1 MSIVKGSKKGS
12 GQARQPNI
20 APDSAQS
27 KTRINILYGLAEG
40 EIEGLANG
48 NKSILLENTPLEDN
62 NGKLNFESVKV
73 DFRSGTNDQ
82 DYIEGFPAVE
92 SETAID
98 VELKAGTPWVKSFKN
113 LDLDALRI
121 RLKWGPLRTQDATSG
136 DVSGVTIEYAVELQT
151 DGGPW
156 TEVLKTK
163 ISDKTSANYERA
175 HRINLPKADSDW
187 LIRVRR
193 ITPNST
199 SEYVSDKMYIEA
211 VTEVIDAKLRYPN
224 TALLGLQ
231 YDAETFNNV
240 AKIAVECKGT
250 KIKLPSNYNPVSRTY
265 AGMWDGTFI
274 SAYSN
279 NPAWVY
285 YDICTSDRYGLGDR
299 LTPFMIDKW
308 SLYRLGQYC
317 DESVNDGQGGQEP
330 RFTCNVYLQRAEEA
344 YEILKKLAG
353 VFRAIS
359 YWDGNS
365 IICDADI
372 PQDTYFTY
380 TRANVIGEFEY
391 SGTRAR
397 DRHNVVKVAF
407 DNPAN
412 HYKTEYEYVRD
423 EQAISDSGQ
432 VRILDLN
439 AWGCT
444 SRGQAQRA
452 GLWALKSEQSET
464 RTVTFKVGLDGWIP
478 QPGRVIEIADEL
490 FAGRANGGRVSAISE
505 DRVNL
510 TIDRDDVV
518 AKPGDRLVVNGENGK
533 AQTRIIQSINGRV
546 ITVTLPFDL
555 NSIAAEN
562 IWVIDAQ
569 DLATM
574 KFRVISIRQEE
585 KNKFTINAIQYNS
598 KKFDEID
605 SGAYFEE
612 VPISVINPT
621 IQDPVSDILIT
632 SENKVNQGINITTMI
647 LSWKQAKGAV
657 KYLVEWRKDNGSWL
671 RLPLTGNNSLEVQG
685 VYSGNYQARVTAIS
699 AFEVSSLPVY
709 SSITELVGKNGLPP
723 KLEFIRATGILFGMQ
738 LDWSF
743 PKVGAQDAAYVE
755 IRVSPDGVSNI
766 APLGQFAYPTNTHK
780 IQGLQ
785 PNLIQYY
792 SGRIVDKIGNVGA
805 WSEWVN
811 GTTIA
816 NPEAVLDLI
825 SGHIAESDLAKEL
838 QGKIENTVNVA
849 EAAEQAATN
858 AQTAAS
864 SAQTAA
870 SNAQTAAT
878 DAKTAATSAQ
888 TAAST
893 AQTQATNAQQVANEA
908 SATAANAKNAAD
920 QAVTAASSA
929 TAAAASAA
937 TTATNAQ
944 TTANN
949 ASVAANNAN
958 TAAATAQA
966 SATSAN
972 TAASN
977 AQKDATSAIT
987 AAANAQTSANNAA
1000 TAASK
1005 VASDLTTTTNQ
1016 LNQKIADETG
1026 ARTTAISQMN
1036 DGLTTET
1043 TQRKSEDAALLS
1055 NVETYKSSTN
1065 GTLSSLQTQITTNA
1079 TNTSVNTSKI
1089 TSLDSR
1095 LTTNEGKTADATTSA
1110 ATAQQTANTAVT
1122 NAAAAASSV
1131 TSLKAELSTGK
1142 GINNIVAPFSD
1153 PQELSTNIL
1162 GASRTVA
1169 LVNSLM
1175 RVKGK
1180 AYDVTFTAA
1189 AGNIYFGSAS
1199 TATVNTTAAG
1209 SITGGKRY
1217 MLSAYLKNLD
1227 ATKQADVYF
1236 TLLWFKRALDGSV
1249 STSQV
1254 TLQSQLTGNLRV
1266 TPSNDGGTITFKGVV
1281 APVDAFAFTFICT
1294 GNGTY
1299 NVAGSRILI
1308 DMLMFEESIGDDKP
1322 ASTWTAGPADLGA
1335 IKTALDTN
1343 ATAISGITTRVGN
1356 AEGTITSQGNS
1367 ITQLNNSVTTINGAL
1382 SNKADATALNALTSR
1397 VSNAEGSISSQS
1409 TNITNLQNSVTSING
1424 TLLTKADNA
1433 ALQTL
1438 DSKVTT
1444 INGKVEV
1451 NSTAITSLSS
1461 SLNNATSFIL
1471 MNAGNALTDWVTYAA
1486 SGEYSVISEAT
1497 GQTGKVI
1504 QLGNNAGNDTVW
1516 MHANNLIP
1524 FDQTKTYRIRARYR
1538 RRSGTGVIY
1547 VGIAQKTPD
1556 KAFYVTTTNTQ
1567 TANMGSSNYAISAHA
1582 PAIDEWQEVVA
1593 YFKGRSAGAAGG
1605 SGTQA
1610 SPRTVSQMTGFI
1622 TPMFLANYA
1631 NQTGTVELDYLI
1643 LEDAEAIAGNQ
1654 ANATALDTLDS
1665 KVTDVDGRLTTTTNS
1680 VTSLGSRMTTAEGGI
1695 NSTNTAVSAL
1705 STRMTNA
1712 EGSITNQSSS
1722 ITSLQNSVTSIN
1734 GTLANKADA
1743 SAVTALTNRVTTA
1756 EGTITSQGNSITS
1769 LRNDLTTTNNA
1780 VATKADSSALNTLDS
1795 KVTGIDGR
1803 VTSNASAITS
1813 LKTELSTGKGAN
1825 LLIASYSDPQV
1836 LPYAATKA
1844 NVNLGLTP
1852 SLERSGKAY
1861 TFTNVTSNVANYIY
1875 LGHYSDRTKASIG
1888 MTGGAKYLLS
1898 FYAKAEAAGFVG
1910 RFFLRALDNTDAAIA
1925 TTGLNLLGT
1934 SSQTVRFGTTWTKY
1948 SFYLSSPVPAGAVAG
1963 SLLFYTGGI
1972 AGEVTPAGAMVTIDK
1987 MMIEEF
1993 IGTEKEGSSWV
2004 AGSPDLAAIQT
2015 TLDANSSAIT
2025 NLTSRVS
2032 NTEGVVTSQS
2042 NSISSLNNS
2051 VTSINTALSSKA
2063 DASAVN
2069 TLSNKVTAA
2078 EGNITSQ
2085 GNAITSLRNDL
2096 NTTNDKVSTKAD
2108 TSALTSLDTKVTS
2121 IDGRVTTNTNA
2132 VTSLQGRV
2140 NTVESGLSTKAEAT
2154 ALNNYYTKT
2163 EADSATSGAIDTFNS
2178 QLTIGGVN
2186 VVTNSEAPRTSAATS
2201 NKEYLLYERSAEL
2214 KAFYDENL
2222 DKPITISF
2230 DMSVPVVGAV
2240 QVYSSNGSAHT
2251 FTTSVNAVIAN
2262 QWIKYSVTVNPR
2274 THTANTTVSTIE
2286 FYGTYGTGR
2295 IPTIRKLQIEAGT
2308 KATAWSPSPRDTKAL
2323 LDANATA
2330 IQTTQTKVDN
2340 IDGRLTTA
2348 TDSITSLGSRMS
2360 TAEGNITGTNSAL
2373 SGLSTRMTTAEGK
2386 ITNQSDSIASLQN
2399 SVSTINGSLAN
2410 KADSSVVN
2418 SLTSRVAA
2426 TEGSLVSQS
2435 GQITTLNNNLTTTN
2449 NNLTATNTALNDVND
2464 LARLQTLGKPLRDDP
2479 MFATGTGGLG
2489 SYAAITGSS
2498 FTRQAKS
2505 SDNPSTSTN
2514 EMLLAF
2520 TSTVTGL
2527 GSGWYPTS
2535 PTLVG
2540 GPNKVFLI
2548 KQVIKMPVG
2557 FYLVAIGNDIGT
2569 GGYRKIYG
2577 NIDGTGKFETYLT
2590 VVACGPDATASIQGH
2605 FRAAVRS
2612 TQTGTTANP
2621 IEVKLAS
2628 YEVFD
2633 VTAVNDTIPKAYRD
2647 SITANANAI
2656 STLTNTVTQQGN
2668 TITSQG
2674 NSITSLNNSIT
2685 SINGSLASKADA
2697 SAVTSLDSKVTLIDG
2712 KLTSNTSAL
2721 TALQSSFDGLP
2732 NQGVNIFGPEISNPV
2747 EKPTN
2752 WTSGLPFEIVQ
2763 SPDTVNVRA
2772 FQFTMPASSGSG
2784 TYFNIGG
2791 GQVPRQWLNE
2801 GKYVFSFVA
2810 KTVGG
2815 TPPHPIEWQFYN
2827 ADSTR
2832 QRFSI
2837 TATLTRYS
2845 GVFTVPAG
2853 GAAVCML
2860 LIGNPTAKAAGQV
2873 INIERLMLE
2882 RQVGS
2887 NTTPSTWIAGT
2898 DASGM
2903 IISTQA
2909 KATDLFN
2916 TATNQNT
2923 ATAGRVTSLESR
2935 MTSTEGTLSTKA
2947 DASAL
2952 QTLDTKV
2959 TNVDGKVTSNT
2970 NAITS
2975 LNSTLSNATSSISM
2989 NAGNSLIDWT
2999 LFNALG
3005 EYSIVAQADGQ
3016 AGRVIQLGNNA
3027 GNDMVWMHPNNFI
3040 PFDAT
3045 KTYRLR
3051 ARYRRRFGTGSV
3063 YIGVSQKTPDK
3074 TLYVTTGNTL
3084 SADMGSSNYALNAQ
3098 TPAFDQWQEV
3108 VAYFKGRSTG
3118 AATGSGSQAS
3128 PRTISQQAGFITPMF
3143 LANYTNQA
3151 GIVELDYLILEDAE
3165 AIAGNQANATALT
3178 TLDTKVTD
3186 VDGRLATATNSITAL
3201 GSRMST
3207 AEGNISATNTALSG
3221 LSTRMTAAEG
3231 GLTNQSNSITSLTN
3245 SINSLD
3251 SDSLIPDYNL
3261 ANPEKWISH
3270 YGYAMAQY
3278 FKNTTTGKIS
3288 NTVFRKD
3295 TTVPVNCFNYAR
3307 TPLPNDRTYKVSF
3320 WVRCSA
3326 DSNGLLMIP
3335 IGRSTNDGK
3344 FTTAGYTSAGVAVTD
3359 VPKNETWTKIEK
3371 IVNLTSTSD
3380 ANPQL
3385 FFGIAPGHTGS
3396 AGWWEIQGY
3405 KVSPVLT
3412 TADADSSFATS
3423 AALTS
3428 LTSTVTQQGS
3438 TLTSQG
3444 TDITSLKNSV
3454 TSINGTLTN
3463 KADASAVNTLSNRV
3477 TAAEGNIT
3485 SQGNSIT
3492 SLNNTLAN
3500 NDLSNLILNPDFIDP
3515 KNGWTAGVIV
3525 DATDAAPNPPSPK
3538 ALKLN
3543 NRDSYY
3549 GPHVK
3554 CNVGDMFYVSA
3565 WFATPNTAATATVV
3579 IGLNTRNVSAV
3590 NGWYTVAA
3598 KSTDKTI
3605 WTMVEGYF
3613 TVPAGAVEVRP
3624 WLQVS
3629 IAAADAPAQL
3639 WHVTNIQ
3646 VRNITGNKKLAS
3658 DLQATS
3664 SALSTLDSKATNI
3677 DGRVTSASN
3686 NIVTLNNSVT
3696 NINTS
3701 LSQKADASA
3710 LTSLSNRVTTAEG
3723 NISSQGGSIT
3733 SLTNNL
3739 TVTTNTANAALP
3751 KIQGGTGAAKLF
3763 RGALVFQQNGVNIT
3777 GNIVI
3782 QTPITFTSKMFRL
3795 ALTGYN
3801 YLAGK
3806 TDINLNIGGYAYS
3819 GTSIIQHGV
3828 VNSGTLPIRVRLGV
3842 RNGTVVVIL
3851 TSQAPNAYWQYPKF
3865 NIDAEIGYTTAPDD
3879 WINGWSVSVIAET
3892 DLATNGISAIV
3903 EPSLLD
3909 VSTEI
3914 AANATAVTNLT
3925 NTVTQQGNTITSQG
3939 NSITALNNSIT
3950 SINGALTTKADTSV
3964 VSDLGGRV
3972 TTTEGKID
3980 ANTSSITSLTANLK
3994 NTATGVT
4001 MSASIDVDPDNEWI
4015 YWVKNGEV
4023 TRADDAS
4030 ALGGKVYRFGN
4041 NAGNDHV
4048 NAKSRA
4054 KLPFDQTKTYRIR
4067 ARYRRNSGTGTI
4079 YCALFGIAADG
4090 VSHVNSSNTVT
4101 SDAGS
4106 SNYFVI
4112 NQAPALNVWQEVTVY
4127 VKGRAA
4133 GAATG
4138 SWTLDSPRQVPNAT
4152 AYISVQ
4158 FLANYSNAA
4167 GVVDLDYLII
4177 EDADAIAANDTTAK
4191 ALTSLTTRVSTA
4203 EGTITSQ
4210 GNSITTLNNS
4220 ITTINGTLATKAD
4233 SSALTTL
4240 ANRVTVTE
4248 GSITSQGS
4256 SITSL
4261 NSSVSGLLKDV
4272 EVTDTRST
4280 NQAPSWYWATYPK
4293 RIVREFKQAS
4303 TLGLTG
4309 MGTYVSLETYVYYSD
4324 ATGGPIIQIARGT
4337 DSKLTAERRST
4348 NASTWGTW
4356 SQDIKTLSDGLV
4368 NKAEASALTSL
4379 DAKVTTIDGKVST
4392 QATSITNL
4400 TTTVGGHTSSI
4411 QSQQQSID
4419 GLTAR
4424 ATLKLQSGNLVGGVG
4439 IENDSKTVDFIVQA
4453 NRFAIGAPSTVTGTV
4468 TPKYAF
4474 TYQSTSTTLPNGT
4487 VIPAGLYLDNASIGY
4502 INANKINADSLSAI
4516 SATLGTLTTYRD
4528 PAKPNGA
4535 RMVLT
4540 GSLITVYD
4548 DNNVVRVR
4556 LGLW

>member
-48 NKSILLENTPLEDN
+48 NKSILFENTPLEDN

-353 VFRAIS
+353 IFRAIS

-555 NSIAAEN
+555 GSIAAEN

-709 SSITELVGKNGLPP
+709 SSITEVVGKKGLPP

-743 PKVGAQDAAYVE
+743 PNVGAQDAAYVE

-780 IQGLQ
+780 VQGLQ

-816 NPEAVLDLI
+816 DPEAVLDLI

-888 TAAST
+888 TAASS
-893 AQTQATNAQQVANEA
+893 AKTQATNAQQVANEA
-908 SATAANAKNAAD
+908 NATAANAKNTAD
-920 QAVTAASSA
+920 QAASTALTAS
-929 TAAAASAA
+929 TAAANAKTAADTAKTMAETAITSAA
-937 TTATNAQ
+937 T
-944 TTANN
+944 
-949 ASVAANNAN
+949 
-958 TAAATAQA
+958 
-966 SATSAN
+966 AN

-977 AQKDATSAIT
+977 AQTTAT
-987 AAANAQTSANNAA
+987 NAA

-1005 VASDLTTTTNQ
+1005 VASDLTTSTNQ
-1016 LNQKIADETG
+1016 LNQKIADETS

-1043 TQRKSEDAALLS
+1043 TQRKSEDAVLLS
-1055 NVETYKSSTN
+1055 NIETYKSSTN

-1079 TNTSVNTSKI
+1079 TNTSANTSKI

-1095 LTTNEGKTADATTSA
+1095 LITNEGKTAEAISSA

-1122 NAAAAASSV
+1122 NAAAAASAV
-1131 TSLKAELSTGK
+1131 TSLRSDLSSGK
-1142 GINNIVAPFSD
+1142 GINNIVAPYSD
-1153 PQELSTNIL
+1153 PQVVPYLVGTNR
-1162 GASRTVA
+1162 SVA
-1169 LVNSLM
+1169 LVDSTM
-1175 RVKGK
+1175 RINGK
-1180 AYDVTFTAA
+1180 AYQVNFSAA
-1189 AGNIYFGSAS
+1189 TGIVYFGTSGINPTTQAS
-1199 TATVNTTAAG
+1199 IHV
-1209 SITGGKRY
+1209 TGGKKY
-1217 MLSAYLKNLD
+1217 AFSVYLKSLNESSLG
-1227 ATKQADVYF
+1227 TVYF
-1236 TLLWFKRALDGSV
+1236 TIYWFKRNVDGT
-1249 STSQV
+1249 TSAIGANLVNLENSLLNV
-1254 TLQSQLTGNLRV
+1254 TAPIEGKRF
-1266 TPSNDGGTITFKGVV
+1266 TFKSLT
-1281 APVDAFAFTFICT
+1281 APADAFAATIRL
-1294 GNGTY
+1294 
-1299 NVAGSRILI
+1299 AGQTTNPATSQII
-1308 DMLMFEESIGDDKP
+1308 VDMLMLEEAIGDDKP
-1322 ASTWTAGPADLGA
+1322 ASTWVAGPADLGA
-1335 IKTALDTN
+1335 IKSALDAN
-1343 ATAISGITTRVGN
+1343 ASAISSITTRVTN

-1367 ITQLNNSVTTINGAL
+1367 ITQLNNSVTSINGTL
-1382 SNKADATALNALTSR
+1382 SNKADA
-1397 VSNAEGSISSQS
+1397 
-1409 TNITNLQNSVTSING
+1409 
-1424 TLLTKADNA
+1424 
-1433 ALQTL
+1433 
-1438 DSKVTT
+1438 
-1444 INGKVEV
+1444 
-1451 NSTAITSLSS
+1451 
-1461 SLNNATSFIL
+1461 
-1471 MNAGNALTDWVTYAA
+1471 
-1486 SGEYSVISEAT
+1486 
-1497 GQTGKVI
+1497 
-1504 QLGNNAGNDTVW
+1504 
-1516 MHANNLIP
+1516 
-1524 FDQTKTYRIRARYR
+1524 
-1538 RRSGTGVIY
+1538 
-1547 VGIAQKTPD
+1547 
-1556 KAFYVTTTNTQ
+1556 
-1567 TANMGSSNYAISAHA
+1567 
-1582 PAIDEWQEVVA
+1582 
-1593 YFKGRSAGAAGG
+1593 
-1605 SGTQA
+1605 
-1610 SPRTVSQMTGFI
+1610 
-1622 TPMFLANYA
+1622 
-1631 NQTGTVELDYLI
+1631 
-1643 LEDAEAIAGNQ
+1643 
-1654 ANATALDTLDS
+1654 
-1665 KVTDVDGRLTTTTNS
+1665 
-1680 VTSLGSRMTTAEGGI
+1680 
-1695 NSTNTAVSAL
+1695 SAL
-1705 STRMTNA
+1705 
-1712 EGSITNQSSS
+1712 
-1722 ITSLQNSVTSIN
+1722 
-1734 GTLANKADA
+1734 
-1743 SAVTALTNRVTTA
+1743 TALTNRVITA
-1756 EGTITSQGNSITS
+1756 EGTITSQGTAITS

-1780 VATKADSSALNTLDS
+1780 VATKADSNALSTLDS
-1795 KVTGIDGR
+1795 KVTSIDGR
-1803 VTSNASAITS
+1803 VTSNAGAITS
-1813 LKTELSTGKGAN
+1813 LKSELSTGKGSN
-1825 LLIASYSDPQV
+1825 LLIAAYSDPQV
-1836 LPYAATKA
+1836 IPYAATKA
-1844 NVNLGLTP
+1844 NVNIALVP

-1861 TFTNVTSNVANYIY
+1861 TFTNTTVNVGNYVY
-1875 LGHYSDRTKASIG
+1875 LGHYSDRTKAPIALS
-1888 MTGGAKYLLS
+1888 GGTKYLVS
-1898 FYAKAEAAGFVG
+1898 FYAKAEAVGFIG
-1910 RFFLRALDNTDAAIA
+1910 RFALRVLDNANTAIA
-1925 TTGLNLLGT
+1925 TTSLNLLGT
-1934 SSQTVRFGTTWTKY
+1934 SSQTLRFDTQWAKY
-1948 SFYLSSPVPAGAVAG
+1948 TIYSNTPTPAAAVAG

-1972 AGEVTPAGAMVTIDK
+1972 GGENTPAGAMVTIDK
-1987 MMIEEF
+1987 IMVEEF
-1993 IGTEKEGSSWV
+1993 IGTEKEGSPWISG
-2004 AGSPDLAAIQT
+2004 AADLT
-2015 TLDANSSAIT
+2015 TIYTSLDASASAVT
-2025 NLTSRVS
+2025 NLTTRVT
-2032 NTEGVVTSQS
+2032 NTEGVV
-2042 NSISSLNNS
+2042 
-2051 VTSINTALSSKA
+2051 
-2063 DASAVN
+2063 
-2069 TLSNKVTAA
+2069 
-2078 EGNITSQ
+2078 TSQ

-2096 NTTNDKVSTKAD
+2096 TTTNNNVSTKAA
-2108 TSALTSLDTKVTS
+2108 TSALNSLDTKVTS

-2154 ALNNYYTKT
+2154 ALNNYYTKI

-2178 QLTIGGVN
+2178 RLTIGGVN
-2186 VVTNSEAPRTSAATS
+2186 AVANSEAPRTSTATS

-2230 DMSVPVVGAV
+2230 EMSVPVVGAV
-2240 QVYSSNGSAHT
+2240 QIYSSNGSAHT

-2274 THTANTTVSTIE
+2274 THTASTTLSTIE

-2308 KATAWSPSPRDTKAL
+2308 KATAWSPSPRDTQAL
-2323 LDANATA
+2323 LDANASA
-2330 IQTTQTKVDN
+2330 IQTTQTQVN
-2340 IDGRLTTA
+2340 NLDGKLTTA
-2348 TDSITSLGSRMS
+2348 TDAITSLGSRIT
-2360 TAEGNITGTNSAL
+2360 TAEGNITGTNSAV
-2373 SGLSTRMTTAEGK
+2373 SGLSTRMATAEGK
-2386 ITNQSDSIASLQN
+2386 ITNQSDSITSLQN

-2426 TEGSLVSQS
+2426 TEGNLVSQS
-2435 GQITTLNNNLTTTN
+2435 GQITSLNNSLTTTN

-2464 LARLQTLGKPLRDDP
+2464 LARLQSLGKPLRDDP

-2489 SYAAITGSS
+2489 SYVAITGSS

-2527 GSGWYPTS
+2527 GSGWLPNS

-2548 KQVIKMPVG
+2548 KQVIKMPAG

-2647 SITANANAI
+2647 SITANASAI

-2668 TITSQG
+2668 SITSQG

-2732 NQGVNIFGPEISNPV
+2732 NQGVNLLGPEISNPV

-2752 WTSGLPFEIVQ
+2752 WTSGLPFEIIQ

-2772 FQFTMPASSGSG
+2772 FQFTMPTSSGNG

-2791 GQVPRQWLNE
+2791 GQVPRQWVNE
-2801 GKYVFSFVA
+2801 GKYIFSFVA

-2827 ADSTR
+2827 ADSIR

-2837 TATLTRYS
+2837 TATLTRFS

-2887 NTTPSTWIAGT
+2887 NTAPSTWIAGT

-2935 MTSTEGTLSTKA
+2935 MTSTEGALSTKA

-2975 LNSTLSNATSSISM
+2975 LSSTLSNATSSISM
-2989 NAGNSLIDWT
+2989 NAGNSFADWT
-2999 LFNALG
+2999 LFNAPG
-3005 EYSIVAQADGQ
+3005 EYTIVAQADGQ

-3040 PFDAT
+3040 PFDTT

-3051 ARYRRRFGTGSV
+3051 ARYRRRSGTGSV

-3074 TLYVTTGNTL
+3074 SFYVTTGNTL
-3084 SADMGSSNYALNAQ
+3084 SADMGSSNYIVNAQ

-3128 PRTISQQAGFITPMF
+3128 PRTISQQAGFITPM
-3143 LANYTNQA
+3143 LIANYTGQT

-3165 AIAGNQANATALT
+3165 AIAGNQANATALS

-3186 VDGRLATATNSITAL
+3186 VDGRLTTATNSITSL
-3201 GSRMST
+3201 GSRMTT
-3207 AEGNISATNTALSG
+3207 AEGGITAANTALSG
-3221 LSTRMTAAEG
+3221 LSTRMTNAEG
-3231 GLTNQSNSITSLTN
+3231 SITNQSNSITSLTN
-3245 SINSLD
+3245 
-3251 SDSLIPDYNL
+3251 NL
-3261 ANPEKWISH
+3261 A
-3270 YGYAMAQY
+3270 
-3278 FKNTTTGKIS
+3278 
-3288 NTVFRKD
+3288 
-3295 TTVPVNCFNYAR
+3295 
-3307 TPLPNDRTYKVSF
+3307 
-3320 WVRCSA
+3320 
-3326 DSNGLLMIP
+3326 
-3335 IGRSTNDGK
+3335 
-3344 FTTAGYTSAGVAVTD
+3344 
-3359 VPKNETWTKIEK
+3359 
-3371 IVNLTSTSD
+3371 
-3380 ANPQL
+3380 
-3385 FFGIAPGHTGS
+3385 
-3396 AGWWEIQGY
+3396 
-3405 KVSPVLT
+3405 
-3412 TADADSSFATS
+3412 
-3423 AALTS
+3423 
-3428 LTSTVTQQGS
+3428 
-3438 TLTSQG
+3438 
-3444 TDITSLKNSV
+3444 
-3454 TSINGTLTN
+3454 
-3463 KADASAVNTLSNRV
+3463 V
-3477 TAAEGNIT
+3477 TA
-3485 SQGNSIT
+3485 
-3492 SLNNTLAN
+3492 
-3500 NDLSNLILNPDFIDP
+3500 
-3515 KNGWTAGVIV
+3515 
-3525 DATDAAPNPPSPK
+3525 
-3538 ALKLN
+3538 
-3543 NRDSYY
+3543 
-3549 GPHVK
+3549 
-3554 CNVGDMFYVSA
+3554 
-3565 WFATPNTAATATVV
+3565 
-3579 IGLNTRNVSAV
+3579 
-3590 NGWYTVAA
+3590 
-3598 KSTDKTI
+3598 
-3605 WTMVEGYF
+3605 
-3613 TVPAGAVEVRP
+3613 
-3624 WLQVS
+3624 
-3629 IAAADAPAQL
+3629 
-3639 WHVTNIQ
+3639 
-3646 VRNITGNKKLAS
+3646 
-3658 DLQATS
+3658 
-3664 SALSTLDSKATNI
+3664 
-3677 DGRVTSASN
+3677 
-3686 NIVTLNNSVT
+3686 
-3696 NINTS
+3696 
-3701 LSQKADASA
+3701 
-3710 LTSLSNRVTTAEG
+3710 
-3723 NISSQGGSIT
+3723 
-3733 SLTNNL
+3733 
-3739 TVTTNTANAALP
+3739 NTANAALP

-3763 RGALVFQQNGVNIT
+3763 RSALVWQQNGANLT

-3819 GTSIIQHGV
+3819 GSSIIQHGV
-3828 VNSGTLPIRVRLGV
+3828 VNSGTLPTRVRLGV
-3842 RNGTVVVIL
+3842 RNGTVVIIL
-3851 TSQAPNAYWQYPKF
+3851 TSQASNAYWQYPKF
-3865 NIDAEIGYTTAPDD
+3865 NIDAEIGYTTPPDSWAD
-3879 WINGWSVSVIAET
+3879 GWSASLIAEA
-3892 DLATNGISAIV
+3892 DLATSGISAIV

-3914 AANATAVTNLT
+3914 SANATAITNLT
-3925 NTVTQQGNTITSQG
+3925 NTVTQQGNTITSQS
-3939 NSITALNNSIT
+3939 NSITTLNNSIT
-3950 SINGALTTKADTSV
+3950 SINSALTNKADASAVNNLSNRVTATEGNIASQGSSITSLNNTLANNDLSNLVLNPDFVDPKNGWTAGVIVDATDAAPNPPSPKALKLNSRDTYFGPFVKCNAGDMFYASAWFATPNTSATASTVVGFSVRNSAGTWSWYTVAVKSTDKNAWGMIEGYFTVPAGMVEIRPWLQVSIAAADAAAQLWHVTNIQVRNTTGNKKLASDLQATSSALTNLDSKVTNIDGRVTSASNSIVNLNNSVTNINSSLSQKADAAALSSLSNRVTTAEGAITTQGNSITSLNNSLAVSGKGGTNLLIKSNVVGAYNGSDYPHLIYTMGEDWEVGAKYTLIWCAEHQRNGADANSYLAVYAGGGNQSLQSILNTGGKVVNKITFTKSSAGVGKYINFYMINRPSAAQGSVGTVYWAVLVKGDVITTDAWIPSAYDYIPDTTANAAALTSLTNTVTQQGGTLTSHSNSIASLNNSIVTINGALTTKASAAA
-3964 VSDLGGRV
+3964 VSDLDSRV
-3972 TTTEGKID
+3972 TSAEGTLV
-3980 ANTSSITSLTANLK
+3980 ANTSSITSLNAGLK

-4001 MSASIDVDPDNEWI
+4001 MSASIDIDPDSEWI
-4015 YWVKNGEV
+4015 YWTKNGEV
-4023 TRADDAS
+4023 ARADETT

-4048 NAKSRA
+4048 NARSRA
-4054 KLPFDQTKTYRIR
+4054 RLPFDQTKTYRIR
-4067 ARYRRNSGTGTI
+4067 ARYRRVSGAGTI
-4079 YCALFGIAADG
+4079 YCGVFGIAADG
-4090 VSHVNSSNTVT
+4090 VSHVNSNNAVT

-4106 SNYFVI
+4106 SNYFVT
-4112 NQAPALNVWQEVTVY
+4112 NQAPALNAWQEVTVY

-4138 SWTLDSPRQVPNAT
+4138 SWTIDSPRQLPNAT
-4152 AYISVQ
+4152 AFISVH

-4167 GVVDLDYLII
+4167 GVADLDYLII

-4191 ALTSLTTRVSTA
+4191 ALSLLDTRVTSA
-4203 EGTITSQ
+4203 EGVNTSQ
-4210 GNSITTLNNS
+4210 GNSITSLNNS
-4220 ITTINGTLATKAD
+4220 VTGINGTLAGKAD
-4233 SSALTTL
+4233 SSALATL
-4240 ANRVTVTE
+4240 ANRVTATE
-4248 GSITSQGS
+4248 NSLTSQGS
-4256 SITSL
+4256 SVTSL
-4261 NSSVSGLLKDV
+4261 TSSVTGLLKDI

-4280 NQAPSWYWATYPK
+4280 NQPPSWYWANYPK

-4303 TLGLTG
+4303 VLGLTG
-4309 MGTYVSLETYVYYSD
+4309 MGTYVSLESYVYYSD
-4324 ATGGPIIQIARGT
+4324 ATGGPIIQIARGL
-4337 DSKLTAERRST
+4337 DSKLTAERRSS
-4348 NASTWGTW
+4348 STSAWGAFT
-4356 SQDIKTLSDGLV
+4356 QDIKTLSDGLA

-4379 DAKVTTIDGKVST
+4379 DTKVTTIDGKVTT
-4392 QATSITNL
+4392 QATSL
-4400 TTTVGGHTSSI
+4400 TTLQTTVGGHTTSI
-4411 QSQQQSID
+4411 SDQAKSID
-4419 GLTAR
+4419 GIKTIK
-4424 ATLKLQSGNLVGGVG
+4424 TITIDNNGVMSGYGLISDLVNGKV
-4439 IENDSKTVDFIVQA
+4439 
-4453 NRFAIGAPSTVTGTV
+4453 
-4468 TPKYAF
+4468 
-4474 TYQSTSTTLPNGT
+4474 TSTFG
-4487 VIPAGLYLDNASIGY
+4487 
-4502 INANKINADSLSAI
+4502 INADNFYIGPPSGGKKPFLVTTTNTTINGVTYPPGTWIDTTYIATATITSAHIQDAAITNAKIANAAIDTVKIKDAAITTAKISDLSVDTIKIKDNAI
-4516 SATLGTLTTYRD
+4516 TVATVAENNQSSKILTPSSSSFDVCQVTVITSGTNFVKIDLSPYLFASNRFSSPDIYLDIYRDDTLIKTFALPWLRTSEVFSDISWGEGGSYTQYSTTSVYTLNTMAGSVFMTLDRPAVGTHVYKATLRRTTNWGDTDYL
-4528 PAKPNGA
+4528 NA
-4535 RMVLT
+4535 RRANEIDFT
-4540 GSLITVYD
+4540 NAIILITEVKK
-4548 DNNVVRVR
+4548 
-4556 LGLW
+4556 